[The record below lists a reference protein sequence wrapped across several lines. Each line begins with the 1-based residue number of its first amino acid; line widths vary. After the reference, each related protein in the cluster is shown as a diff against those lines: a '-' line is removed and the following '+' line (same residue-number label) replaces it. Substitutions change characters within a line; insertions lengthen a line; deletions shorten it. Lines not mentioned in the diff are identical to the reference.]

1 MIRVLIVDDEQPAR
15 INLRRILEVDPGLE
29 IAGEATNGLEA
40 LEQIAEL
47 RPDVVFL
54 DIEMPGLNGFEVAAN
69 AVNPPLIVF
78 ATAFDEFAVKA
89 FEENAL
95 DYILKP
101 VQPKRVNLTLG
112 RIRTALGADRAIHD
126 DAMREVLSLV
136 DRERGAPLS
145 KLAARRGK
153 RIIVLNL
160 ADVSHLGIEDK
171 LVFAHSGVD
180 RYLIEKT
187 VSELE
192 HMLQDSGFYRISR
205 GELVNLEHVR
215 ELLPWFSGTY
225 RVKLNSGT
233 ELDVSRDRA
242 RELLQRMGA

>member
-1 MIRVLIVDDEQPAR
+1 
-15 INLRRILEVDPGLE
+15 
-29 IAGEATNGLEA
+29 
-40 LEQIAEL
+40 
-47 RPDVVFL
+47 
-54 DIEMPGLNGFEVAAN
+54 MPGLNGFEVAAN

-101 VQPKRVNLTLG
+101 VQAKRVNLTLG
-112 RIRTALGADRAIHD
+112 RVRTALGTDRVEYD
-126 DAMREVLSLV
+126 DAMREVLGMV
-136 DRERGAPLS
+136 DRERGTPLT

-160 ADVSHLGIEDK
+160 SEVSHLGIEDK
-171 LVFAHSGVD
+171 LVFAHAAKD
-180 RYLIEKT
+180 RYLVEKT

-192 HMLQDSGFYRISR
+192 RMLQDSGFYRINR

-215 ELLPWFSGTY
+215 ELVPWFSGTY
-225 RVKLNSGT
+225 RVKLNCGS

-242 RELLQRMGA
+242 RDLLQRMGA